1 LEDPFIKKWVEV
13 IEDIVKKFQNGNEIE
28 VISVLSYCKFMCLSP
43 SYCSRKIQ
51 PILNLL
57 IQPNINSV
65 VKNNIIIAMGD
76 LLHRFPNIVEP
87 YNHYLYR
94 NLQDKD
100 IGVRKT
106 TLTVLTH
113 LSLNDMIKVRSDLCD
128 IALLFQDEC
137 E

>member
-1 LEDPFIKKWVEV
+1 
-13 IEDIVKKFQNGNEIE
+13 
-28 VISVLSYCKFMCLSP
+28 MCLSP
-43 SYCSRKIQ
+43 SYCERKIQ
-51 PILNLL
+51 PILDLL
-57 IQPNINSV
+57 VKPNINSV

-100 IGVRKT
+100 VGVRKT

-128 IALLFQDEC
+128 IALLFKDGNGEI
-137 E
+137 